1 MTQFSLKALLLRL
14 YHAITD
20 LHWWVL
26 ALFLAGHMVAT
37 WLLMHFVGEEPEFE
51 RLPTFIYWY
60 ATTASTIGY
69 GDVTPKTDTGR
80 LINALFVYPGAIA
93 MFGAIVTKAIATGSE
108 RVRRARIGMG
118 DYSRLEHAI
127 VLVGYDPERTPRMID
142 ELCADAEPGQQIIL
156 LTRKEFENSDP
167 RIRYVRARS
176 HTDVKELERAGADKA
191 AEVIIFAGSDSD
203 TLAAGLAISNLNRR
217 GHIVCYFEDEQISR
231 LLTAHCDNV
240 EVVLVPAVELLVKAV
255 KDPGAS
261 QFLGDLVS
269 ARDGGMTLFS
279 MSWRAAAP
287 ISFRA
292 LSERLLETGAVLV
305 SYRQPGA
312 SDCTFRYAA
321 GEIGQGDQFFYV
333 AARRLQPVA
342 VGAA

>member
-1 MTQFSLKALLLRL
+1 MAQFSLKTLLLKL

-26 ALFLAGHMVAT
+26 FLFLVGHMVAT
-37 WLLMHFVGEEPEFE
+37 WLLMRFVGEEPEFA
-51 RLPTFIYWY
+51 RLPTFVYWY

-69 GDVTPKTDTGR
+69 GDITPKTDVGR
-80 LINALFVYPGAIA
+80 LINVLFVYPGAIA
-93 MFGAIVTKAIATGSE
+93 MFGAIVTKAIAQAGE

-118 DYSRLEHAI
+118 DYSRVEHAI
-127 VLVGYDPERTPRMID
+127 LLVGYDPVRTPRMID
-142 ELCADAEPGQQIIL
+142 ELCADAAPGQQIIL
-156 LTRKEFENSDP
+156 FTRKEFENSDP

-191 AEVIIFAGSDSD
+191 REVIVFAGTDSD
-203 TLAAGLAISNLNRR
+203 TLAAGLAISNLNRH

-231 LLTAHCDNV
+231 LLTAHCGNV
-240 EVVLVPAVELLVKAV
+240 EVVLVPAVELVVKAV
-255 KDPGAS
+255 RDPGAS

-279 MSWRAAAP
+279 MSWAAAAP
-287 ISFRA
+287 IAFRA
-292 LSERLLETGAVLV
+292 LSDRLLEVGAVLV
-305 SYRQPGA
+305 SYRHEANG
-312 SDCTFRYAA
+312 DCSFRYAR
-321 GEIGQGDQFFYV
+321 GEVSPGDKFFYV
-333 AARRLQPVA
+333 AAQRLQAQA